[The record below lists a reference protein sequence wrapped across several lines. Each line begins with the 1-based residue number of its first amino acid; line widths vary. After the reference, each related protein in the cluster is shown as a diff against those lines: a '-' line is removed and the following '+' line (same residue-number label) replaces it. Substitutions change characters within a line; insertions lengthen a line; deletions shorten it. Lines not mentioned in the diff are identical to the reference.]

1 MAIRQRLSMAL
12 GSNRFGRIP
21 MAPTEEFTPFHKRH
35 WSTLQG
41 ALAGLG
47 VGLLCCDLIDL
58 FGRDLTALTGWWIA
72 VITGPIVGGLVGNR
86 RASRPPVPR
95 AASPDQPDW
104 KLIGWLL
111 LGEMIVVHAG
121 LSWKYADRS
130 LPPVRTYLMIMTV
143 AGTLYLGIPLGIAA
157 ARWWRRHRP
166 APL

>member
-1 MAIRQRLSMAL
+1 MDSTVDPTPARQRRS
-12 GSNRFGRIP
+12 
-21 MAPTEEFTPFHKRH
+21 
-35 WSTLQG
+35 STLRG
-41 ALAGLG
+41 AVAGLG
-47 VGLLCCDLIDL
+47 VGLLCCDQIDL

-72 VITGPIVGGLVGNR
+72 VITGPIVGGLVGHR

-111 LGEMIVVHAG
+111 LGYAIAYEAG
-121 LSWKYADRS
+121 LGWWRADRS

-157 ARWWRRHRP
+157 ARWWRRPRP
-166 APL
+166 APP